1 MPNFWVLYTLYFR
14 NDRAQQSELI
24 IFTLCVCVFFYGT
37 KLWQICLNLSTYSSD
52 AFDTYSMAESPLS
65 YALPHHLHK

>member
-24 IFTLCVCVFFYGT
+24 IFTLCVCVFF
-37 KLWQICLNLSTYSSD
+37 LWYKIMANLLKS
-52 AFDTYSMAESPLS
+52 FDVL
-65 YALPHHLHK
+65 K